1 MWNNTLSQTFL
12 NIGRRLH
19 YSMYINEL
27 FLPST
32 NIYKTRSHMAL
43 EIPLRKSNL
52 GQKSISFMG
61 PSIWNKLSN
70 DLKILNTATF
80 FTLNYKKL
88 DLQKLE

>member
-1 MWNNTLSQTFL
+1 MLSQTFL